1 MINLYYSETYWG
13 HSQTMNGP
21 RKVVKNLLMSLEQEK
36 INYKINEEKYKNNFL
51 LQYDLSLIHI

>member
-36 INYKINEEKYKNNFL
+36 IDYAIN
-51 LQYDLSLIHI
+51 